1 MTQVKS
7 IEPVHLCLT
16 KTGTYRSGQVSLCG
30 QQQAP
35 PGIRTKAQASSA
47 YTRALAVAARWLLW
61 VVWVWGWACGCVGLG
76 SGAIKPAVLA
86 LLTALGSGGQGGGW
100 RFGGGGG
107 VCWRGERRRLLRLR
121 RAGVC
126 GPFAPCRL
134 ACLSAAFPIP
144 MPR

>member
-1 MTQVKS
+1 MAAFCGGGGAGFVVRV
-7 IEPVHLCLT
+7 PVAPGAC
-16 KTGTYRSGQVSLCG
+16 TGGAVQGRS
-30 QQQAP
+30 
-35 PGIRTKAQASSA
+35 ASGGGAGAGVGSWA
-47 YTRALAVAARWLLW
+47 RALAVAARWLLW
-61 VVWVWGWACGCVGLG
+61 VVWVCVCACGCVGLG
-76 SGAIKPAVLA
+76 SGVIKPAVLA

-134 ACLSAAFPIP
+134 ACLPAAFPIP